1 MKKYEVTVTNYL
13 ERTYEVYAENEESLG
28 SMSWDAGPDVVKLE
42 QKYNPDCA
50 IKFVKEEEFYTYD
63 LANVDWSWAV
73 IKQEE
78 NDENR

>member
-1 MKKYEVTVTNYL
+1 MKKYEVTVTNYI

-28 SMSWDAGPDVVKLE
+28 NMCWDAGPDVVKLE
-42 QKYNPDCA
+42 QKNNPDCE

-73 IKQEE
+73 IQQEE
-78 NDENR
+78 NNENR